1 MKITKSQLKEI
12 IKEEAVKLQKKSI
25 LENRKKEITK
35 ELRQLNEGEDT
46 GNPKDTGN
54 PFDLNNSSNLEE
66 FYDKII
72 EVWTKYCGQSPND
85 WGVANDNRV
94 ILYNLLES
102 GDLARKINGVW
113 SPNALN
119 QAKSGTDFYT
129 NNPEDM
135 EAHLQKMGYKKGG
148 YTLSPGHSIRNNEER
163 LKSFEN
169 INENSISDEDYTKK
183 KEQDN
188 VAFKNKRNLESH
200 TLNYINDMLLDNP
213 VNLYGQ
219 PWEGRV
225 AKFNSDTP
233 YLSKVSRVSMPHQGE
248 SRSDDGSA
256 SIEFEDGNSW
266 LSISPDEIK
275 AHGYAIPNDTF
286 RNTDKEGFQ
295 TLLGI
300 VQRITKD
307 SGYWSDSDVQKIM
320 RNAMTYFGQYV
331 IDVDN
336 LELYAN
342 ENWTERIDK

>member
-1 MKITKSQLKEI
+1 MKITKAQLKEI

-25 LENRKKEITK
+25 LENRKKEIAK
-35 ELRQLNEGEDT
+35 ELLQLNEG
-46 GNPKDTGN
+46 KDTGN
-54 PFDLNNSSNLEE
+54 PYDLNNPSNLDD
-66 FYDKII
+66 FYRKVVDA
-72 EVWTKYCGQSPND
+72 WTFYCGQRPND
-85 WGVANDNRV
+85 AGVANDNRV
-94 ILYNLLES
+94 ILYNLLKS
-102 GDLARKINGVW
+102 GEFFDRINMMW

-119 QAKSGTDFYT
+119 QATSGTDFYT

-135 EAHLQKMGYKKGG
+135 EAHLQKMGYSKGD
-148 YTLSPGHSIRNNEER
+148 YTLSPGVASKNKEE
-163 LKSFEN
+163 KSEELQ
-169 INENSISDEDYTKK
+169 ENSNISSDEDYTKK

-266 LSISPDEIK
+266 LKISPNEVK

-300 VQRITKD
+300 VKRITKD

-320 RNAMTYFGQYV
+320 RNAMAYFGQYV
-331 IDVDN
+331 VDIDN
-336 LELYAN
+336 LELYTN
-342 ENWTERIDK
+342 ENWTERVDA